1 MRELNLNGYI
11 DEEIWFGDEITPES
25 LHESLYPDGADT
37 MEDVHIRLNS
47 YGGSCNAAVRMH
59 DDLAAYPGNVRIT
72 VSGTAASAATVLAM
86 AANVLEMTP
95 GSLFMIHDP
104 SLVAAGNEADL
115 MEAVNLLRSCKDSII
130 NVYEKRCRV
139 GREQIGA
146 MMRET
151 TWMDAETALQYG
163 FVDQVAEKNN
173 SGMIFNRIDRNE
185 AEKKVCAWL
194 ERRKNLAGRANT
206 ADREAADVSP
216 TSSTNDVQN
225 ETVKEDVS
233 DEAQE
238 NIVLNGTAAETEE
251 NVALSQT
258 DPSAHAPDSA
268 AAEEHAFESEHES
281 ECESNAESEQQP
293 EVSAGT
299 QNESV
304 AAGTPV
310 SQLQKRLA
318 LIMPREAKNR
328 TENKAENG
336 GKSV

>member
-25 LHESLYPDGADT
+25 LHDSLYADGVDT

-47 YGGSCNAAVRMH
+47 YGGSCNAAVRMQ

-104 SLVAAGNEADL
+104 SLVAAGNERDL

-130 NVYEKRCRV
+130 NVYEKRCRI

-185 AEKKVCAWL
+185 AEKKVRAWL
-194 ERRKNLAGRANT
+194 ERRRNLAGRVNT
-206 ADREAADVSP
+206 THDRESTDTLPAATASE
-216 TSSTNDVQN
+216 VQN

-251 NVALSQT
+251 NVAPPQA
-258 DPSAHAPDSA
+258 DPSAYAPDSA
-268 AAEEHAFESEHES
+268 AAEEHEEPVSESEHES

-293 EVSAGT
+293 EVSADP
-299 QNESV
+299 QNEPV
-304 AAGTPV
+304 VAGTPV
-310 SQLQKRLA
+310 SQLRKRLA
-318 LIMPREAKNR
+318 LIMPREAKTR
-328 TENKAENG
+328 TN
-336 GKSV
+336 

>member
-25 LHESLYPDGADT
+25 LHESLYVDGVDT
-37 MEDVHIRLNS
+37 SEDVHIRLNS

-115 MEAVNLLRSCKDSII
+115 MEAINLLRSCKDSII
-130 NVYEKRCRV
+130 NVYEKRCRI

-185 AEKKVCAWL
+185 AEKKVRAWL
-194 ERRKNLAGRANT
+194 ERRRNLAGRANDPP
-206 ADREAADVSP
+206 ASE
-216 TSSTNDVQN
+216 VQN

-238 NIVLNGTAAETEE
+238 NIVLNGTAAETAE
-251 NVALSQT
+251 NMAFPQA
-258 DPSAHAPDSA
+258 DPSAHASDSA
-268 AAEEHAFESEHES
+268 AAEEHEEPASES
-281 ECESNAESEQQP
+281 ECESNAESEQQS
-293 EVSAGT
+293 EVSADP

-310 SQLQKRLA
+310 SQLRKRLA
-318 LIMPREAKNR
+318 LIMPHEAKNR
-328 TENKAENG
+328 TENKAENRAENG
-336 GKSV
+336 GKIV

>member
-25 LHESLYPDGADT
+25 LHESLYVDGADT
-37 MEDVHIRLNS
+37 TEDVHIRLNS

-130 NVYEKRCRV
+130 NVYEKRCRI

-185 AEKKVCAWL
+185 AEKKVRAWL
-194 ERRKNLAGRANT
+194 ERRRNLAGRVNT
-206 ADREAADVSP
+206 VERESADTTPTNEAH
-216 TSSTNDVQN
+216 N

-238 NIVLNGTAAETEE
+238 NIVLNGTAIETEE
-251 NVALSQT
+251 NVALPQA

-268 AAEEHAFESEHES
+268 AAEEHEEPASESEHGS
-281 ECESNAESEQQP
+281 ACESNAESEQQP
-293 EVSAGT
+293 EVSADS

-310 SQLQKRLA
+310 SQLRKRLA

-328 TENKAENG
+328 TENRAENG
-336 GKSV
+336 GRIV